1 VFVDSSAKT
10 VTVVVTKTY
19 IDSVAKI
26 TAKTDTAAR
35 SVTLANGLTFETE
48 SFAKG
53 DVVLY
58 TKANDAVQSMQTAT
72 VVTGKLEKVVTSN
85 GVSTYTVAGKDYVV
99 SENGTTSMTTANLN
113 KDVSFYVDAQGNIM
127 KDKDASDAALTYIY
141 VLANADTKASGNY
154 TTNTTTN
161 YVTEVYG
168 VTSDGKYGTYNIA
181 STNGQYTQNASTLIG
196 KVFVY
201 TVDSTGLL
209 TKGAEVA
216 TKNADPINVND
227 SKVGTAIL
235 NSATQFVFVETK
247 SATDKTISSVSVKT
261 GTANIGAS
269 IAADKAVVCAESNVA
284 KVVFVTGAYTDSSTD
299 SGKVAYVKVSTE
311 KAVVTSVNG
320 ANVTSYTYTAYAND
334 GTKLTLTSSSRIVA
348 DGVYKYTSTN
358 TIGAEAA
365 NTTKGVVITAINGSA
380 ITLSNDKTLNVT
392 DKTGKVFLGD
402 DTDLKVGQ
410 TVTYVAN
417 ATYASNFDAIF
428 VTGDQATKTLTVIGG
443 TTTTTDVITGAG
455 VVNTISIKVSV
466 AAADNGKTITVS
478 GNSGTAKLVVD
489 GAAVNSYTVNEK
501 DVSAKVAT
509 ITVTVTAPTANTTL
523 TVTVA

>member
-1 VFVDSSAKT
+1 M
-10 VTVVVTKTY
+10 
-19 IDSVAKI
+19 
-26 TAKTDTAAR
+26 
-35 SVTLANGLTFETE
+35 TLFSPCRL
-48 SFAKG
+48 
-53 DVVLY
+53 
-58 TKANDAVQSMQTAT
+58 QQ

-99 SENGTTSMTTANLN
+99 SENGTTSMTTASLN

-127 KDKDASDAALTYIY
+127 KDKDAADAALTYIY
-141 VLANADTKASGNY
+141 ILANAAPKAVGNY
-154 TTNTTTN
+154 TELTPRPTPMLLKCMASLPTASMALITLLPLM
-161 YVTEVYG
+161 VTY
-168 VTSDGKYGTYNIA
+168 A
-181 STNGQYTQNASTLIG
+181 QNADTLIG
-196 KVFVY
+196 KAFVY

>member
-1 VFVDSSAKT
+1 
-10 VTVVVTKTY
+10 
-19 IDSVAKI
+19 
-26 TAKTDTAAR
+26 
-35 SVTLANGLTFETE
+35 
-48 SFAKG
+48 
-53 DVVLY
+53 
-58 TKANDAVQSMQTAT
+58 
-72 VVTGKLEKVVTSN
+72 
-85 GVSTYTVAGKDYVV
+85 
-99 SENGTTSMTTANLN
+99 
-113 KDVSFYVDAQGNIM
+113 
-127 KDKDASDAALTYIY
+127 
-141 VLANADTKASGNY
+141 
-154 TTNTTTN
+154 
-161 YVTEVYG
+161 
-168 VTSDGKYGTYNIA
+168 
-181 STNGQYTQNASTLIG
+181 
-196 KVFVY
+196 
-201 TVDSTGLL
+201 
-209 TKGAEVA
+209 
-216 TKNADPINVND
+216 
-227 SKVGTAIL
+227 
-235 NSATQFVFVETK
+235 
-247 SATDKTISSVSVKT
+247 
-261 GTANIGAS
+261 
-269 IAADKAVVCAESNVA
+269 
-284 KVVFVTGAYTDSSTD
+284 
-299 SGKVAYVKVSTE
+299 VSTE